1 MDTIAS
7 LKYIIPELLLTTLVV
22 VVIVMDL
29 LLRKGKELR
38 AGYLTLWGS
47 LFILAYLI
55 FSPAEIHSLFEGT
68 IVVDPFARFF
78 KIVAMG
84 AVVLTVWIT
93 FYTESLRHYFRSEF
107 WILLLIGTLGIFLVV
122 SSIDLLM
129 IYISF
134 ELLSLMSY
142 ILTGYLLKDARS
154 NEASLK
160 YLIYGAFSSGLMLFG
175 FTWLYG
181 LTGTLRIDEIH
192 SAFQNGLLD
201 GNSLALV
208 VSFIL
213 IIAGLG
219 YKIAAV
225 PFHFWSPDVY
235 EGAPT
240 PFTAF
245 LSVAPKAAGF
255 ALLIRILNL
264 VFSGE
269 GALANEFW
277 QMIPE
282 TNWTMFVAILS
293 VASMTLGN
301 FVALQ
306 QTGIKRLLA
315 YSSIAHAGYM
325 LMAVVVL
332 SQAGISAVMYYFI
345 VYLLMNFG
353 AFFTAIAVEN
363 RSGDDKIASFAGL
376 GYRAPLMGVMMT
388 LFMFSLTGLPPTA
401 GFIGKFYIFA
411 SVIQAGN
418 QWYWLAVVGI
428 LNSVVSLWYYARVI
442 ITMYSTNQEYDS
454 SPLLVERPL
463 VFILIILAIPTL
475 LLGVYWA
482 PVYDFVLNSLH
493 FFLPI

>member
-7 LKYIIPELLLTTLVV
+7 LKYIIPELLLTGLIV
-22 VVIVMDL
+22 VVIVADL
-29 LLRKGKELR
+29 LLRKGRELR

-84 AVVLTVWIT
+84 AVVLTVWVT
-93 FYTESLRHYFRSEF
+93 FHTESLRSYFRSEF
-107 WILLLIGTLGIFLVV
+107 WILLLIATLGIFLVV

-181 LTGTLRIDEIH
+181 LTGSLRIDEIH
-192 SAFQNGLLD
+192 IAFQNGLLD
-201 GNSLALV
+201 GNGLALV

-213 IIAGLG
+213 IIAGLA

-255 ALLIRILNL
+255 ALLIRVLNL

-269 GALANEFW
+269 NALAAEFW

-282 TNWTMFVAILS
+282 TNWTLFVAILS

-325 LMAVVVL
+325 LMGVVVL
-332 SQAGISAVMYYFI
+332 SQAGISAVMYYVI

-363 RSGDDKIASFAGL
+363 KSGDDKIASFAGL
-376 GYRAPLMGVMMT
+376 GYRAPLLGVMMT

-401 GFIGKFYIFA
+401 GFIGKFYLFA
-411 SVIQAGN
+411 AVIQAGN

-442 ITMYSTNQEYDS
+442 ITMYSTDQEYDAA
-454 SPLLVERPL
+454 PLIVERSL
-463 VFILIILAIPTL
+463 AFILIILAIPTL
-475 LLGVYWA
+475 FLGIYWA
-482 PVYDFVLNSLH
+482 PLYDFVLNSLH